1 MKNKTKGE
9 LRAEIMK
16 QQGAKSKE
24 KITAEFLEEY
34 RAAVLPIQEKYKR
47 CLVPGI
53 QWAETGANPVFLVDL
68 YIPKQN
74 EETNESETIERA
86 DSDDKT
92 PQE

>member
-1 MKNKTKGE
+1 MTNKTKGE

-24 KITAEFLEEY
+24 KITAEFLKEY
-34 RAAVLPIQEKYKR
+34 REAVTPIQEKYKR

-53 QWAETGANPVFLVDL
+53 KWADTGAHPVFLVDL
-68 YIPKQN
+68 YIPQNN
-74 EETNESETIERA
+74 EETNKSETIERA